1 MATSTATDP
10 PVSDNPTRFEKKT
23 FGVLLAVAGA
33 FFLWTVSPI
42 WVPVFLGVL
51 LAVVASPLQR
61 KLEQRFRRHPRLLAA
76 AISFVTVALGLGLV
90 VFMGYFVMKEVLHY
104 LTDVAPQHANAA
116 NAWLH
121 GSHMTRLLKRLGQT
135 PDGLM
140 KQVQTYGHSAV
151 THLTDIVGGLLAA
164 TSHLALIVIF
174 TTITSYYLLLEGP
187 ALSRFLVRMLPLP
200 QPETRALMHEFHEV
214 AVGTLLGIGVIAL
227 VQGTLAGLGFWIFGL
242 GKPLVWGALCAIAS
256 LLPAIGT
263 GVVCLPAG
271 IVFIATGHVGGGVG
285 LLVYWAVVITSIPDY
300 WLRPRLMKGHMRL
313 HELLV
318 LIAVFGGIEAFGAI
332 GLLVGPMFVAMF
344 VAMLRIYERNY
355 RLPSTEG
362 RLAPRGRDNDDKD
375 PAGAPRGGRTDRHNP
390 QPA

>member
-1 MATSTATDP
+1 MASNATMAP
-10 PVSDNPTRFEKKT
+10 PENPTRFEKRT
-23 FGVLLAVAGA
+23 FGVLLTVAGA

-76 AISFVTVALGLGLV
+76 GISFVTVALGLGLA
-90 VFMGYFVMKEVLHY
+90 VFMGYFVMKELLHY
-104 LTDVAPQHANAA
+104 LTELAPKHVVAAEQ
-116 NAWLH
+116 WLH
-121 GSHMTRLLKRLGQT
+121 GSNMTKVLHRLGQT
-135 PDGLM
+135 PDGVM
-140 KQVQTYGHSAV
+140 KQVQSYEHSAA
-151 THLTDIVGGLLAA
+151 THLTDVVGGLLAA
-164 TSHLALIVIF
+164 TSHLMLIVIF

-187 ALSRFLVRMLPLP
+187 ALARFLVRMVPLP

-227 VQGTLAGLGFWIFGL
+227 VQGVLGGLGFWMFGL
-242 GKPLVWGALCAIAS
+242 GKPIVWGALCAIAS

-263 GVVCLPAG
+263 GIVCLPVG
-271 IVFIATGHVGGGVG
+271 IIYLLSGHVVGGVG
-285 LLVYWAVVITSIPDY
+285 LLIYWAIVITSVPDY

-332 GLLVGPMFVAMF
+332 GLLVGPIFVAMF

-355 RLPSTEG
+355 RKPSV
-362 RLAPRGRDNDDKD
+362 
-375 PAGAPRGGRTDRHNP
+375 
-390 QPA
+390 